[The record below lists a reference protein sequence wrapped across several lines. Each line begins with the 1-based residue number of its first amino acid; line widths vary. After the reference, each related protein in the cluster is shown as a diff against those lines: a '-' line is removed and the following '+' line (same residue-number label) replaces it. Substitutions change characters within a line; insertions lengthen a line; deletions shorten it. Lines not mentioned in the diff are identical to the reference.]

1 MLNHIKRKK
10 SNEKNN
16 NNFNK
21 NNNNS
26 KSKNKIKGNNA
37 IVKDHFDSD
46 YLSKSVNDYSI
57 NRNTLL
63 KQILGNM
70 ADSGGFEGRHLANG
84 IEILKTMIEEKTCT
98 RFLSFVGA
106 LVSTGNRGIIRDM
119 IKNKMFD
126 CIITTCGALDH
137 DIAKSFSSYY
147 EGDFRLDDQFLL
159 KKDIHRLGNIL
170 IPNKNYGPLIE
181 TKVQP
186 ILQELYDSIK
196 SSSQSQS
203 QSQSHSL
210 GLAPSEILRFIGSHL
225 NESSF
230 LYWAAKNNIPV
241 IVPGI
246 VDGAVGN
253 QIWLFNQSHKD
264 FRVDVLKDQTILSEM
279 IFDAK
284 MTGAFMMG
292 GGLSKHHTLW
302 WNQYRG
308 GLDYAVYITTASEWD
323 GSLSG
328 APVAE
333 AISWGKVTTQA
344 KQVTIHADV
353 STVLPFIYYG
363 LISK

>member
-1 MLNHIKRKK
+1 LRQVKK
-10 SNEKNN
+10 KN
-16 NNFNK
+16 
-21 NNNNS
+21 
-26 KSKNKIKGNNA
+26 
-37 IVKDHFDSD
+37 VDVRDSPN
-46 YLSKSVNDYSI
+46 YLSKDVKDYSI
-57 NRNTLL
+57 NQKTSIN
-63 KQILGNM
+63 QILKNM

-84 IEILKTMIEEKTCT
+84 IEILKNMLNEKNCT
-98 RFLSFVGA
+98 RFISFVGA
-106 LVSTGNRGIIRDM
+106 LMSTGNRGIVRDM

-181 TKVQP
+181 NKVQP
-186 ILQELYDSIK
+186 ILQKLYDNSK
-196 SSSQSQS
+196 SSRE
-203 QSQSHSL
+203 
-210 GLAPSEILRFIGSHL
+210 LAPSEIIRYIGSHL

-230 LYWAAKNNIPV
+230 LYWAFKNDIPV
-241 IVPGI
+241 FVPGI

-264 FRVDVLKDQTILSEM
+264 FKIDILKDQTKLSEI

-284 MTGAFMMG
+284 KTGAFMMG

-344 KQVTIHADV
+344 KQITIHADV